1 MKIAIAHD
9 HLNFMGGGERTVM
22 MLAVELKA
30 DFITAYASPETFSE
44 LQKQLGKN
52 LIILS
57 KDKIK
62 TRVARFFWLR
72 FIFWRNRKIFKNY
85 DLIIASAP
93 AATEAVA
100 KYVKLG
106 TVKMTYTHT
115 TPRRVFDQY
124 EMSKK
129 FYPIFLQP
137 FYVVF
142 ARFWKWLYLSTI
154 KKYDINIANSENT
167 RQRIIDH
174 TGSDANV
181 VIWPPIMTKKFKWL
195 GQEDYFLSY
204 GRLDEAK
211 RIEIIVKAFQKM
223 PDKKLVVA
231 SGGPR
236 LEVVKKLAVGY
247 GNIKILGWVSD
258 NELFDLVGKCQA
270 VVYIPIDED
279 AGMTHLEANAA
290 GKPVLGV
297 AEGGLIESVIENKT
311 GILVK
316 ANPGENDIARAA
328 EIMTK
333 DWCQER
339 KGICKEHAKKY
350 DKEIFFEK
358 MKKIIKGND
367 SSIPILG
374 IDASRWEDPHFPGE
388 EKRTGAEVVAKNIIE
403 SLVPA
408 AQKSGLRTRVYTPRM
423 IKEIP
428 AEIQKIIPAQK
439 QWTRKALAKELKY
452 SPADYFFT
460 PSYYIPKNAPK
471 KSFALIHDIIFK
483 TSPRLYSW
491 RERLMQEFALKNNIK
506 RAKNLIVTSEYTKNE
521 IIKNY
526 NLDDSGWNEK
536 IKIARLGYDRKSDL
550 SRTEE
555 REKSIIYIGRVEKKK
570 SVDVLIKAFL
580 IFKKDHSDWKLN
592 IIGAPGYG
600 YEEIK
605 KTAGNPAENDINFLG
620 HAPEEKKWELLS
632 RAGIFAHPSAN
643 EGSCIPLFEAWDASI
658 PAIVADIPIMS
669 ELGETACLY
678 FKPSN
683 EKDLAARLNDLADN
697 KNLKEKLTAL
707 GTKKL
712 ENTSWKN
719 TAEKILNVMLG

>member
-1 MKIAIAHD
+1 
-9 HLNFMGGGERTVM
+9 

-30 DFITAYASPETFSE
+30 DFITAHADPKTFPE

-52 LIILS
+52 LIVLS

-62 TRVARFFWLR
+62 TRVVRFFWLR
-72 FIFWRNRKIFKNY
+72 SIFWRHKKIFKNY

-100 KYVKLG
+100 KYAGQG

-124 EMSKK
+124 EISKK
-129 FYPIFLQP
+129 FYPLFLQP
-137 FYVVF
+137 FYAIF

-174 TGSDANV
+174 TGSDANA
-181 VIWPPIMTKKFKWL
+181 VIWPPIMTEKFKWL
-195 GQEDYFLSY
+195 GQEDYFFSW

-211 RIEIIVKAFQKM
+211 RIELIVKAFRKM
-223 PDKKLVVA
+223 PDKKLIVA

-236 LEVVKKLAVGY
+236 LEAVKKLAAGY
-247 GNIKILGWVSD
+247 DNIKILGWVPD
-258 NELFDLVGKCQA
+258 EELFNLVGKCRA
-270 VVYIPIDED
+270 IVYIPIDED

-290 GKPVLGV
+290 GKPVLAV
-297 AEGGLIESVIENKT
+297 AEGGLKESVLQGQT
-311 GILVK
+311 GISVK
-316 ANPGENDIARAA
+316 ANPNEDDLIKAA

-333 DWCQER
+333 NWCWER
-339 KGICKEHAKKY
+339 KEICEEHAKKY
-350 DKEIFFEK
+350 DQKIFFEK
-358 MKKIIKGND
+358 MKKIIKNNNPTV
-367 SSIPILG
+367 PILG
-374 IDASRWEDPHFPGE
+374 IDASRWEDPRFPGE

-403 SLVPA
+403 NLIPE
-408 AQKSGLRTRVYTPRM
+408 AQKSGLRVRVYTPRM
-423 IKEIP
+423 IKKIP
-428 AEIQKIIPAQK
+428 AELQKIIPARK
-439 QWTRKALAKELKY
+439 QWTRKALAGELKY
-452 SPADYFFT
+452 SPVKYFFT

-483 TSPRLYSW
+483 TSPKLYS
-491 RERLMQEFALKNNIK
+491 RRGRIAQEFALRNNIK
-506 RAKNLIVTSEYTKNE
+506 RAKNLIATSEYTKKE

-526 NLDDSGWNEK
+526 KNIENET
-536 IKIARLGYDRKSDL
+536 IKIAGLGYDRRYGL
-550 SRTEE
+550 NRAGE

-570 SVDVLIKAFL
+570 SVDILIKAFL
-580 IFKKDHSDWKLN
+580 IFKKIYPDWKLN

-600 YEEIK
+600 YGEIK
-605 KTAGNPAENDINFLG
+605 KTTGNPAENSIKFLG
-620 HAPEEKKWELLS
+620 HASEEKKWELLS

-643 EGSCIPLFEAWDASI
+643 EGSCIPLFEAWDAGI
-658 PAIVADIPIMS
+658 PTIVANIPIMS
-669 ELGETACLY
+669 ELGGTACLY
-678 FKPSN
+678 FKPN
-683 EKDLAARLNDLADN
+683 DEKDLAARLNDLADN
-697 KNLKEKLTAL
+697 ENLREKLAAL

-719 TAEKILNVMLG
+719 TAEKILNIILG